1 MTLLSFFKSD
11 ATASAALTKEVDW
24 DHWLHSPGLPPK
36 PDFDTSLADVCYVL
50 SDKWHTLNTASDSSV
65 VEFTPSPADIETWTS
80 GQIVVF
86 LERITDFKT
95 PLKVHAVEL
104 MKQHYGF
111 MESRN
116 AEILSRF
123 LTVGLKAK
131 DASVFPVAAKALGA
145 WGRMKFVRPLYRL
158 LSECDRD
165 LAVKTF
171 KKNIDF
177 YHPICREIVRK
188 DLRL

>member
-1 MTLLSFFKSD
+1 M
-11 ATASAALTKEVDW
+11 
-24 DHWLHSPGLPPK
+24 
-36 PDFDTSLADVCYVL
+36 
-50 SDKWHTLNTASDSSV
+50 
-65 VEFTPSPADIETWTS
+65 
-80 GQIVVF
+80 F

-95 PLKVHAVEL
+95 PLKVHTVEL

-131 DASVFPVAAKALGA
+131 DESVFHVAAKALGA

-158 LSECDRD
+158 LNECDRD

-171 KKNIDF
+171 EKNIDF